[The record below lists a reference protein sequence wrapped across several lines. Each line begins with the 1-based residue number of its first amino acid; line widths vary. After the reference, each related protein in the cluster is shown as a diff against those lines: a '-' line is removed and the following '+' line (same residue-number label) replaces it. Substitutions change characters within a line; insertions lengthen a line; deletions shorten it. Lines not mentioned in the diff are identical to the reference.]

1 MKKTF
6 LFAAFAAFTLLVSSC
21 GDAEAEAKRLAD
33 STTAA
38 VEATRLADSAAAA
51 NAAATAAAEA
61 QVLADTAAAV
71 KAREEAAAAASVKK
85 PGKKPKVE
93 PVVPTKT
100 TPTPKVGGKRPGQL

>member
-38 VEATRLADSAAAA
+38 VEATRVADSAAAA
-51 NAAATAAAEA
+51 TEATR
-61 QVLADTAAAV
+61 LADSAI
-71 KAREEAAAAASVKK
+71 AAAAATEATRIADSVTAAKTKK
-85 PGKKPKVE
+85 STPKPKTAPE
-93 PVVPTKT
+93 KQKDENKKAT
-100 TPTPKVGGKRPGQL
+100 GGRG

>member
-51 NAAATAAAEA
+51 TEATRLADSAIAAAATEA
-61 QVLADTAAAV
+61 TRIADSV
-71 KAREEAAAAASVKK
+71 AAASVKK
-85 PGKKPKVE
+85 PGKKAKVE
-93 PVVPTKT
+93 AVVPPTT

>member
-51 NAAATAAAEA
+51 TEATRLADSAIAAAAATEA
-61 QVLADTAAAV
+61 TRIADSV
-71 KAREEAAAAASVKK
+71 AAASVKK
-85 PGKKPKVE
+85 PGKKAKVE
-93 PVVPTKT
+93 AVVPTTT
-100 TPTPKVGGKRPGQL
+100 TPTNKIGRKKNGAN

>member
-38 VEATRLADSAAAA
+38 TEATRLADSAIAV
-51 NAAATAAAEA
+51 AAATEA
-61 QVLADTAAAV
+61 TRLADSAI
-71 KAREEAAAAASVKK
+71 AAAAATEATRIADSVTAAKTKK
-85 PGKKPKVE
+85 STPKPKTAPE
-93 PVVPTKT
+93 KQKDENKKAT
-100 TPTPKVGGKRPGQL
+100 GGRG

>member
-38 VEATRLADSAAAA
+38 VEATRVADSAAAA
-51 NAAATAAAEA
+51 TEATRLADSAIAAAAATEA
-61 QVLADTAAAV
+61 TRIADSV
-71 KAREEAAAAASVKK
+71 AAASVKK
-85 PGKKPKVE
+85 PGKKAKVE
-93 PVVPTKT
+93 AVVTPKT

>member
-38 VEATRLADSAAAA
+38 VEATRVVDSVVAATEATRLADSAAAA
-51 NAAATAAAEA
+51 TEATRI
-61 QVLADTAAAV
+61 ADSV
-71 KAREEAAAAASVKK
+71 AAASVKK
-85 PGKKPKVE
+85 PGKKAKVE
-93 PVVPTKT
+93 AVVPTTT
-100 TPTPKVGGKRPGQL
+100 TPTNKIGRKKNGAN

>member
-21 GDAEAEAKRLAD
+21 GDGEAKAKRLAD

-51 NAAATAAAEA
+51 ATEATRLADSVAAASATEA
-61 QVLADTAAAV
+61 TRIADSV
-71 KAREEAAAAASVKK
+71 AAASVKK
-85 PGKKPKVE
+85 PGKKAKVE
-93 PVVPTKT
+93 AVVPKT
-100 TPTPKVGGKRPGQL
+100 TTPANKIGRKKNGAN

>member
-38 VEATRLADSAAAA
+38 VEATRLADSTAAVTEATRLADSAIAAAA
-51 NAAATAAAEA
+51 ATEA
-61 QVLADTAAAV
+61 TRIADSV
-71 KAREEAAAAASVKK
+71 AAASVKK

>member
-38 VEATRLADSAAAA
+38 TEATRLADSAI
-51 NAAATAAAEA
+51 
-61 QVLADTAAAV
+61 
-71 KAREEAAAAASVKK
+71 AAAAATEATRIADSVTAAKTKK
-85 PGKKPKVE
+85 STPKPKTAPE
-93 PVVPTKT
+93 KQKDENKKAT
-100 TPTPKVGGKRPGQL
+100 GGRG

>member
-38 VEATRLADSAAAA
+38 TEATRIADSVAAATEATEATRLADSAAAA
-51 NAAATAAAEA
+51 TEATRI
-61 QVLADTAAAV
+61 ADSV
-71 KAREEAAAAASVKK
+71 AAAAKK
-85 PGKKPKVE
+85 PGKKAKVE
-93 PVVPTKT
+93 AVVPTTT
-100 TPTPKVGGKRPGQL
+100 TPTNKIGRKKNGAN

>member
-38 VEATRLADSAAAA
+38 TEATRIADSVAAATEATEATRLADSAAAA
-51 NAAATAAAEA
+51 TEATRI
-61 QVLADTAAAV
+61 ADSV
-71 KAREEAAAAASVKK
+71 AAAAAKK
-85 PGKKPKVE
+85 PGKKAKVE
-93 PVVPTKT
+93 AVVPTTT
-100 TPTPKVGGKRPGQL
+100 TPTNKIGRKKNGAN

>member
-33 STTAA
+33 SATAVA
-38 VEATRLADSAAAA
+38 ARDSAAAVA
-51 NAAATAAAEA
+51 NAAAAATAAAEA

-71 KAREEAAAAASVKK
+71 KAREEAAAASVKK

>member
-38 VEATRLADSAAAA
+38 TEATRLVDSTAAATEATRLADSAIAAA
-51 NAAATAAAEA
+51 AAAEA
-61 QVLADTAAAV
+61 TRIADSVTAA
-71 KAREEAAAAASVKK
+71 KTKK
-85 PGKKPKVE
+85 STPKPKTAPE
-93 PVVPTKT
+93 KQKDENKKAT
-100 TPTPKVGGKRPGQL
+100 GGRG

>member
-38 VEATRLADSAAAA
+38 TEAKRLADSTAAATEATRLADSAI
-51 NAAATAAAEA
+51 
-61 QVLADTAAAV
+61 
-71 KAREEAAAAASVKK
+71 AAAAATEATRIADSVTAAKTKK
-85 PGKKPKVE
+85 STPKPKTAPE
-93 PVVPTKT
+93 KQKDENKKAT
-100 TPTPKVGGKRPGQL
+100 GGRG

>member
-38 VEATRLADSAAAA
+38 TEATRLVDSTAAATEATRLADSAI
-51 NAAATAAAEA
+51 
-61 QVLADTAAAV
+61 
-71 KAREEAAAAASVKK
+71 AAAAAATEATRIADSVTAAKTKK
-85 PGKKPKVE
+85 STPKPKTAPE
-93 PVVPTKT
+93 KQKDENKKAT
-100 TPTPKVGGKRPGQL
+100 GGRG

>member
-38 VEATRLADSAAAA
+38 VEATRLADS
-51 NAAATAAAEA
+51 TAAVTEA
-61 QVLADTAAAV
+61 TRLADSAI
-71 KAREEAAAAASVKK
+71 AAAAATEATRIADSVTAAKTKK
-85 PGKKPKVE
+85 STPKPKTAPE
-93 PVVPTKT
+93 KQKDENKKAT
-100 TPTPKVGGKRPGQL
+100 GGRG

>member
-38 VEATRLADSAAAA
+38 VEATRLADSTAAVTEATRLADSAIAAAA
-51 NAAATAAAEA
+51 ATEA
-61 QVLADTAAAV
+61 TRIADSV
-71 KAREEAAAAASVKK
+71 AAASVKK
-85 PGKKPKVE
+85 PGKKAKVE

>member
-21 GDAEAEAKRLAD
+21 GDAAAEAKRLAD
-33 STTAA
+33 SATAVA
-38 VEATRLADSAAAA
+38 ARDSAAAVA
-51 NAAATAAAEA
+51 NAAAAAATAAAEA

-100 TPTPKVGGKRPGQL
+100 TPTPKVGGRRPGQL

>member
-38 VEATRLADSAAAA
+38 TEATRIADSVAAATEATEATRLADSAAAA
-51 NAAATAAAEA
+51 TEATRIADSVAAA
-61 QVLADTAAAV
+61 
-71 KAREEAAAAASVKK
+71 KK
-85 PGKKPKVE
+85 PGKKAKVE
-93 PVVPTKT
+93 AVVPTTT
-100 TPTPKVGGKRPGQL
+100 TPTNKIGRKKNGAN

>member
-38 VEATRLADSAAAA
+38 TEATRLADSAI
-51 NAAATAAAEA
+51 
-61 QVLADTAAAV
+61 
-71 KAREEAAAAASVKK
+71 AAAAAAATEATRLADSAIAAAAATEATRIADSVTAAKTKK
-85 PGKKPKVE
+85 STPKPKTAPE
-93 PVVPTKT
+93 KQKDENKKAT
-100 TPTPKVGGKRPGQL
+100 GGRG

>member
-38 VEATRLADSAAAA
+38 TEATRLVDSTAAATEATRLADSAI
-51 NAAATAAAEA
+51 
-61 QVLADTAAAV
+61 
-71 KAREEAAAAASVKK
+71 AAAAATEATRIADSVTAAKTKK
-85 PGKKPKVE
+85 STPKPKTAPE
-93 PVVPTKT
+93 KQKDENKKAT
-100 TPTPKVGGKRPGQL
+100 GGRG